1 MDEAAQRQ
9 REHTHVEPPVDLVFY
24 AALES
29 VYSCPMYVVYG
40 LKALPCLAF
49 STFARFYG
57 TVTLNLWSFS
67 FARKEARNDQTLT
80 QEGPLDLEESESVTR
95 LDSTQQSIHGS
106 APPTFRHRA
115 ALAAN

>member
-29 VYSCPMYVVYG
+29 VYSCPMYVRRVWCKG
-40 LKALPCLAF
+40 LALPRLAR
-49 STFARFYG
+49 RFHG
-57 TVTLNLWSFS
+57 TEGDLPLLKRFLL
-67 FARKEARNDQTLT
+67 RLT
-80 QEGPLDLEESESVTR
+80 TERFLEESESVTR